1 MYIATFTDL
10 DGHDVIN
17 KVEEDV
23 NRKTLKANEVRLS
36 KEVFDVLK
44 DAQYKHQILSKSK
57 EVTSLESLSVYKE
70 PDREQ
75 PEEKRF
81 LASYTIRQGK
91 KFLTGLTVRS
101 TVERFTL
108 DKYVPI
114 SEEIYNKLKEKEKD
128 LAFTNTYIS
137 TTVTYLDNE
146 KEIKTNEG
154 ELPELLEEELFQK
167 LRMQN
172 IIKAKEMLLTRLDT
186 TSFIG
191 FASLMVLNN
200 KLMDRGFI
208 ITDENREDKYLEIV
222 NKDDVELLDLLSKY
236 LETYDNVQAH
246 IYHYNLY
253 VELVENINSCDSEEE
268 ILQYMEEYESKFI

>member
-1 MYIATFTDL
+1 MYIATFTNL

-146 KEIKTNEG
+146 KEIKTEDAEEA
-154 ELPELLEEELFQK
+154 ELNEEEIIQK

-246 IYHYNLY
+246 IHHYGLY

>member
-1 MYIATFTDL
+1 MYIATFTNL